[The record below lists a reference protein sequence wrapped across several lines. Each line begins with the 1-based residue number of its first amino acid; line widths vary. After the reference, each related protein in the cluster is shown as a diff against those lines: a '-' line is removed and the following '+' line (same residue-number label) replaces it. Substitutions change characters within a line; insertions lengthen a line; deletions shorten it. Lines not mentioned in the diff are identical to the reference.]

1 MKAVGD
7 FFKGI
12 ASNAQKLTGG
22 ASLRGKRAFNAYSS
36 QDYDAM
42 VHLCAGMQPKQFIN
56 EVRQDDINILH
67 HCAVQDNYDALAAL
81 AALPYFSEVIND
93 DQNEDGWTP
102 LLTACA

>member
-56 EVRQDDINILH
+56 EVR
-67 HCAVQDNYDALAAL
+67 
-81 AALPYFSEVIND
+81 
-93 DQNEDGWTP
+93 
-102 LLTACA
+102 